1 MSNNEKGIA
10 KCVNHIKEDIYE
22 LELECYMNVG
32 GDTKK
37 VHVHI
42 PEARISVNE
51 NHEIEIEEL
60 LSDPLFELI
69 IEE

>member
-1 MSNNEKGIA
+1 MSNNEKGIV
-10 KCVNHIKEDIYE
+10 KHVNHIKEDIYE

-37 VHVHI
+37 VHVNI

-51 NHEIEIEEL
+51 KHEIEIEEL
-60 LSDPLFELI
+60 LSDPLFELM
-69 IEE
+69 EE